1 MPLQGRCRA
10 IANKITNETRN
21 VIGHMT
27 TVLIPVRATRKK
39 KIEDYLK
46 LGQRKSELQ
55 MFWQVTI
62 CNPDSKLKRLHFSFI
77 WSLGVRFLN

>member
-1 MPLQGRCRA
+1 MP
-10 IANKITNETRN
+10 NETRN

-55 MFWQVTI
+55 MF
-62 CNPDSKLKRLHFSFI
+62 
-77 WSLGVRFLN
+77 